1 MYREEH
7 LNKKSDECNKL
18 WHHWYRLFLK
28 KHWEH
33 MTQEWNGVDVLT
45 NWDK

>member
-7 LNKKSDECNKL
+7 LNIKNEECNKL
-18 WHHWYRLFLK
+18 WHRWYALFLK

-33 MTQEWNGVDVLT
+33 KMQEKNGVDVLT
-45 NWDK
+45 N